1 MAGSFGTPAGKGG
14 RRPLDASINL
24 VPFID
29 LLSCCI
35 SFLLITAVW
44 VNMAQMDV
52 AHKGKGGAPAAAA
65 PQVSLS
71 VQLTPDAHVF
81 RTSDG
86 QRIQVPLLGQGYD
99 YARLAREMTR
109 VRSERPECDE
119 IVLHATDQVR
129 YDDIIRTLDVLK
141 SARFPRVSV
150 SEQGI

>member
-1 MAGSFGTPAGKGG
+1 M
-14 RRPLDASINL
+14 
-24 VPFID
+24 
-29 LLSCCI
+29 
-35 SFLLITAVW
+35 W
-44 VNMAQMDV
+44 VNLAQMDV
-52 AHKGKGGAPAAAA
+52 AHKGKGGGPTAVA